1 MSVTIRQENLYG
13 AEDWKLVYTSFKNA
27 EFQSYDFDTLRQAMI
42 AYLQLNYPEEFSDYI
57 QSSEFV
63 ALVDLVAFVGQNL
76 SFRMDLNARENILDT
91 AEKRESVLR
100 IARMLSYKP
109 KRVRP
114 AEGFLQVVSIKTT
127 DQLYDSV
134 GNNISNQTLTWG
146 SDPSALEYER
156 FILAMNAALASTNQF
171 GTPTQKTVNSIT
183 GESYGIYQFDN
194 VNVTDSYPV
203 SAITDGLNLN
213 FDILPVVL
221 TTDGL
226 LNQATPN
233 GTTPFSLLY
242 RNDGKGIGSI
252 RTGFFA
258 LTKQGTLQ
266 NQLFRFDEPR
276 ANAVIDI
283 TNSSNISED
292 DFIVQTLDNNGNVIK
307 TWSRVQ
313 AHDYENITVNEYGA
327 ASKDL
332 FEVIYSDVD
341 VTSIKFGDGVFANAP
356 SGIIRVWYRLAENNF
371 IKVKSNEISNKTVGI
386 NYVNGKGE
394 SHTLTLTLSLQ
405 ENLTTGIPAET
416 TDEIKVNAPEA
427 FYSKNRMVTGNDYAG
442 LLPSLNNDVLILKT
456 ENRTFSGH
464 SRYVD
469 LQDPSGKAR
478 PLVELGDDGYF
489 YQDEKIENTYVAD
502 VAGIRT
508 NKFLEDYIQNKLVNI
523 DLLNFYYGKSD
534 VGNTGSVDLFSLV
547 DTETESIEW
556 TLAYSDRVSSNG
568 FLKTTGGTG
577 APLRVGFTTAGSLRS
592 FRPGSLVKFTN
603 GTTSY
608 WTSVADIKGD
618 GLGTELADGNYSGLL
633 KSGHGVI
640 ELNYPVAE
648 GDKLVAIVP
657 PIPTVFDEAT
667 TLSLTAFINSKT
679 PFALILN
686 HTVPS
691 WSIIDTTVYDINTTD
706 TWTSSDPERQ
716 WLLNVE
722 RTTNGWNINNRAINY
737 VFGSEDLIRFYN
749 INFSATSSINQ
760 RNASKD
766 DIAVISSINNKLTT
780 QATYRI
786 TGYYN
791 YSDGYTD
798 NSKVKVTPLDIDND
812 VLPDTPDHFLNL
824 VGSQQIGLAE
834 YTEGDFTYYVPV
846 AATDPS
852 AVRIVPGV
860 KDLMFKWLHKT
871 PVTQTLNPSL
881 TNIIDVYVLT
891 KTYFDEFSLWKNKG
905 AKGDQPMPD
914 TSEQLRRNFRDLL
927 SYKMSTDEVV
937 FHPVKFKPLF
947 GSSADSELQAQF
959 KVVKNSKS
967 AKTENEIKSKV
978 LAAIDNFFTPGNFDF
993 GETFYFTELA
1003 AYIHS
1008 ALAEDINSV
1017 VIVPVSS
1024 SGSFGSLFQI
1034 KPSNDELVTSVATVN
1049 DIVVIK
1055 EITNQNIRKI

>member
-1 MSVTIRQENLYG
+1 MSITIRQENLYG

-42 AYLQLNYPEEFSDYI
+42 AYLQLNYPEEYNDYI

-114 AEGFLQVVSIKTT
+114 AEGFLQVVSLKTT
-127 DQLYDSV
+127 DQLIDSI
-134 GNNISNQTLTWG
+134 GNNISNQNLTWG
-146 SDPSALEYER
+146 SDPSDLEYER

-171 GTPTQKTVNSIT
+171 GSPSQKTVNGIT

-194 VNVTDSYPV
+194 INVSDSYPV
-203 SAITDGLNLN
+203 SATTDGLNLN
-213 FDILPVVL
+213 FDILPVIL
-221 TTDGL
+221 TTAGQ
-226 LNQATPN
+226 LNQSIPN
-233 GTTPFSLLY
+233 GSTPFSLLY

-258 LTKQGTLQ
+258 LVKQGTLQ

-292 DFIVQTLDNNGNVIK
+292 DFVVQTLDNNGNVIK

-313 AHDYENITVNEYGA
+313 SHDYENITVNEFGA
-327 ASKDL
+327 ANKDL
-332 FEVIYSDVD
+332 YEVIYSDVD
-341 VTSIKFGDGVFANAP
+341 VTSIKFGDGIFANAP

-371 IKVKSNEISNKTVGI
+371 IKVKSNEISNKTVNI

-394 SHTLTLTLSLQ
+394 AHTLTLTLSLQ

-427 FYSKNRMVTGNDYAG
+427 FYSKNRMVTGDDYSG

-464 SRYVD
+464 SRFVD
-469 LQDPSGKAR
+469 LQDPSGKSR
-478 PLVELGDDGYF
+478 PLVEIGDDGYF
-489 YQDEKIENTYVAD
+489 YQDELIENTYVAD
-502 VAGIRT
+502 IAGVRT
-508 NKFLEDYIQNKLVNI
+508 NKFLEDYIQRRLLDINF
-523 DLLNFYYGKSD
+523 LNFYYGKSD
-534 VGNTGSVDLFSLV
+534 IDNTGSGDLFSLL
-547 DTETESIEW
+547 DTASENIEW
-556 TLAYSDRVSSNG
+556 SLAYADKISSNG
-568 FLKTTGGTG
+568 FLTLTSGTG
-577 APLRVGFTTAGSLRS
+577 APLRVGLTTAGSLRS
-592 FRPGSLVKFTN
+592 FRPGSLVKFSN

-618 GLGTELADGNYSGLL
+618 GLGSELANGNYSGLL
-633 KSGHGVI
+633 KSGHGVV
-640 ELNYPVAE
+640 ELNYPVAA
-648 GDKLVAIVP
+648 GDKLVAILP
-657 PIPTVFDEAT
+657 PMPSAFDEAT
-667 TLSLTAFINSKT
+667 TLALTEFIDNKT

-691 WSIIDTTVYDINTTD
+691 WSIIDTTIYDINTTD
-706 TWTSSDPERQ
+706 LWTTSDPERQ
-716 WLLNVE
+716 WIINVE

-766 DIAVISSINNKLTT
+766 DIAIIASEGNKLAT

-798 NSKVKVTPLDIDND
+798 NSKVKVTPLDLDND
-812 VLPDTPDHFLNL
+812 ILPDTPDHFVNL
-824 VGSQQIGLAE
+824 VGTEKIGLAE
-834 YTEGDFTYYVPV
+834 YVEGDFTYYVPV
-846 AATDPS
+846 DSTDPS
-852 AVRIVPGV
+852 AIKVVPGV

-891 KTYFDEFSLWKNKG
+891 KTYYDEFVLWKNKG
-905 AKGDQPMPD
+905 AKGSQPLTD
-914 TSEQLRRNFRDLL
+914 TSEQLRRNFKGLL

-947 GSSADSELQAQF
+947 GTSADSELQAQF
-959 KVVKNSKS
+959 KVVKNLKS
-967 AKTENEIKSKV
+967 SKTENEIKSKV
-978 LAAIDNFFTPGNFDF
+978 LAAIDKFFTPGNFDF

-1034 KPSNDELVTSVATVN
+1034 KPNNDELVTSVATVN

>member
-1 MSVTIRQENLYG
+1 MSITIRQENLYG

-42 AYLQLNYPEEFSDYI
+42 AYLQLNYPEEYSDYI

-114 AEGFLQVVSIKTT
+114 AEGFLQVVSLKTS
-127 DQLYDSV
+127 DQLIDSI
-134 GNNISNQTLTWG
+134 GNNISNQILTWG
-146 SDPSALEYER
+146 SDPSDLEYER

-171 GTPTQKTVNSIT
+171 GSPSQKTVNGLT

-194 VNVTDSYPV
+194 INVSDSYPI
-203 SAITDGLNLN
+203 SATTDGLNLN

-221 TTDGL
+221 TTTGQ
-226 LNQATPN
+226 LNQSSPN

-258 LTKQGTLQ
+258 LVKQGTLQ

-292 DFIVQTLDNNGNVIK
+292 DFVVQTLDNNGTVIK

-313 AHDYENITVNEYGA
+313 SHDYENITVNEFGA

-371 IKVKSNEISNKTVGI
+371 IKVKSNEISNKTVNI

-394 SHTLTLTLSLQ
+394 THTLTLTLSLQ

-427 FYSKNRMVTGNDYAG
+427 FYSKNRMVTGDDYSG

-464 SRYVD
+464 SRFVD
-469 LQDPSGKAR
+469 LQDPSGKSR
-478 PLVELGDDGYF
+478 PLVEIGDDGYF
-489 YQDEKIENTYVAD
+489 YQDELIENTYVAD
-502 VAGIRT
+502 IAGIRT
-508 NKFLEDYIQNKLVNI
+508 NKFLEDYIQRRLLDIN
-523 DLLNFYYGKSD
+523 LLNFYYGKSD
-534 VGNTGSVDLFSLV
+534 INNTGSVDLFSLV
-547 DTETESIEW
+547 DTASESIEW

-568 FLKTTGGTG
+568 FLKITGGTG

-608 WTSVADIKGD
+608 WTSVADVKGD
-618 GLGTELADGNYSGLL
+618 GLGSELANGDYSGLL

-640 ELNYPVAE
+640 ELNSPVAE
-648 GDKLVAIVP
+648 GDQLVAILP
-657 PIPTVFDEAT
+657 PMPSVFDQAT
-667 TLSLTAFINSKT
+667 TIALTDFINSKI

-691 WSIIDTTVYDINTTD
+691 WSIVDTTVYDINTTD
-706 TWTSSDPERQ
+706 TWTTSDPERQ
-716 WLLNVE
+716 WIINVE

-737 VFGSEDLIRFYN
+737 VFGSEDLVRFYN

-766 DIAVISSINNKLTT
+766 DVAIIGSVGNKLTT
-780 QATYRI
+780 QSSYRI

-798 NSKVKVTPLDIDND
+798 NSKVKVTPLDLDND
-812 VLPDTPDHFLNL
+812 VLPDTPDHFVNL
-824 VGSQQIGLAE
+824 VGESQIGLAE
-834 YTEGDFTYYVPV
+834 YTEGEFTYYVPV
-846 AATDPS
+846 EATDPS

-860 KDLMFKWLHKT
+860 KDLMFKWFHRT

-891 KTYFDEFSLWKNKG
+891 KTYYDEFVLWKNKG
-905 AKGDQPMPD
+905 AKGSQPLTD
-914 TSEQLRRNFRDLL
+914 TSEQLRRNFKDLL

-947 GSSADSELQAQF
+947 GMSAESELQAQF
-959 KVVKNSKS
+959 KVVKNVKS
-967 AKTENEIKSKV
+967 SKTENEIKSKV
-978 LAAIDNFFTPGNFDF
+978 LTAIDRFFTPGNFDF

-1034 KPSNDELVTSVATVN
+1034 KPNNDELVTSVATVN